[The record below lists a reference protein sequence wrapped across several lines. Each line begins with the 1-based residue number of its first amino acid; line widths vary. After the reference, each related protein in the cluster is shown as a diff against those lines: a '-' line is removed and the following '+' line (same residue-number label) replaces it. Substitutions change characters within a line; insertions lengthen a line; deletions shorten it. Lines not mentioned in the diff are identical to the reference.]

1 VAVENVDDV
10 PVVIAPPPL
19 ATPAPTPTPA
29 PTAPPPPTMSF
40 TASRTTINAG
50 ESATLSWSVENVAA
64 VFMYPVGGNFANF
77 PVTGQGSRDVRPGIT
92 TSYELLVFNT
102 DDTTSSQ
109 RIEITV
115 VGGLTGGQWTLQSMS
130 SAATGLVTVIPGTFV
145 TARFEAT
152 GALSGSAG
160 CNNYS
165 GSFTAFDQTLRVS
178 SPLAGGMVFC
188 GDPAGIMEQEQLY
201 LSLLQSAVSFQI
213 SAGQLSVFDG
223 SGNRILVFFA
233 G

>member
-1 VAVENVDDV
+1 
-10 PVVIAPPPL
+10 
-19 ATPAPTPTPA
+19 
-29 PTAPPPPTMSF
+29 
-40 TASRTTINAG
+40 
-50 ESATLSWSVENVAA
+50 
-64 VFMYPVGGNFANF
+64 MYPVGDNFVNY
-77 PVTGQGSRDVRPGIT
+77 PVTGQGSRDVWPGIT

-102 DDTTSSQ
+102 DGTTSAQ

-115 VGGLTGGQWTLQSMS
+115 VGGLTNNQWTVLSMS
-130 SAATGLVTVIPGTFV
+130 SAATGLVTPLPGTV
-145 TARFEAT
+145 LTARFEAT

-160 CNNYS
+160 CNTYT
-165 GSFTAFDQTLRVS
+165 GSFTAYDQTLRVS

-188 GDPAGIMEQEQLY
+188 GEPAGIMEQEQLF

-223 SGNRILVFFA
+223 SGNRILVFMA